1 MRKLFPPVLAILALL
16 LAVPALACDAA
27 AAQPVAAV
35 LTDAAAA
42 PVFVQGPPAE
52 FPGRGNSCRIP
63 PPFQP
68 ESCICPLIF
77 APVCGC
83 NGQTY
88 SNACFARCEVRSFT
102 EGACEGGT
110 V

>member
-1 MRKLFPPVLAILALL
+1 MKSVPACAFAILILMAFSLPACADEVQA
-16 LAVPALACDAA
+16 AVP
-27 AAQPVAAV
+27 QVAPGAV
-35 LTDAAAA
+35 FL
-42 PVFVQGPPAE
+42 QGAPPAE
-52 FPGRGNSCRIP
+52 FPSQGNACRIP

-77 APVCGC
+77 DPVCGC

-102 EGACEGGT
+102 PGACDGGGT